1 MVSKLLAVLGT
12 AAALSSGALGQKV
25 PAPQKCEQLAK
36 LALPKVQIT
45 SAQTVAAGAF
55 TPPENLTPW
64 LRGDPAFYKKLA
76 PFCRVKAVA
85 KPSAD
90 SNIKIEVWMP
100 VRGWNGRF
108 QGQGNGGFA
117 GEIDYHLLG
126 RAISEGYASAG
137 TDTGHAA
144 SGTDAKWALGHHEK
158 IIDFGYRAIHE
169 MTQVGQALTQAFY
182 GERPRH
188 SYFASC
194 SNGGRQA
201 LMEAQRFPAD
211 YDGIMAGAPA
221 NFWTHL
227 LASALFGAQA
237 TTLNPASYIPASKLP
252 TIAAAVNAVCDAQD
266 GVADGILNDPRQCHF
281 DPASLVCQSG
291 DSDKCL
297 TAAQAEALN
306 KLYQGAHD
314 SRGSEIY
321 PGVLPGAELG
331 DGGWK
336 TWITGEEPGKS
347 LMFDFGNGYFS
358 NMVYNQA
365 GWDYKTASL
374 DQAVKAAD
382 SKTARIL
389 NSTDPN
395 LKRFQARGGKLI
407 LYHGW
412 NDPAISPLNSIAYYE
427 QVAGAMGQQAADSFV
442 RLYMVPGMQHCF
454 QGPGTDSFGEPG
466 TTVPKDA
473 AHDMQMA
480 LEAWVEKS
488 VAPAEI
494 VATRYVDEDPAK
506 GIKMTRPL
514 CPYPQ
519 AAKYKGT
526 GDPNQAGG
534 FECVPGAK

>member
-1 MVSKLLAVLGT
+1 
-12 AAALSSGALGQKV
+12 
-25 PAPQKCEQLAK
+25 
-36 LALPKVQIT
+36 
-45 SAQTVAAGAF
+45 
-55 TPPENLTPW
+55 
-64 LRGDPAFYKKLA
+64 
-76 PFCRVKAVA
+76 
-85 KPSAD
+85 
-90 SNIKIEVWMP
+90 
-100 VRGWNGRF
+100 
-108 QGQGNGGFA
+108 
-117 GEIDYHLLG
+117 
-126 RAISEGYASAG
+126 
-137 TDTGHAA
+137 
-144 SGTDAKWALGHHEK
+144 
-158 IIDFGYRAIHE
+158 
-169 MTQVGQALTQAFY
+169 
-182 GERPRH
+182 
-188 SYFASC
+188 
-194 SNGGRQA
+194 
-201 LMEAQRFPAD
+201 MEAQRFPAD
-211 YDGIMAGAPA
+211 YDGIIAGAPA

-252 TIAAAVNAVCDAQD
+252 AIAAAVNAACDAQD

-297 TAAQAEALN
+297 TAAQAEALK

-336 TWITGEEPGKS
+336 TWITGEERGKS

-395 LKRFQARGGKLI
+395 LKRFQTRGGKLI

-519 AAKYKGT
+519 AAKYKGA
-526 GDPNQAGG
+526 GDPNHAGG